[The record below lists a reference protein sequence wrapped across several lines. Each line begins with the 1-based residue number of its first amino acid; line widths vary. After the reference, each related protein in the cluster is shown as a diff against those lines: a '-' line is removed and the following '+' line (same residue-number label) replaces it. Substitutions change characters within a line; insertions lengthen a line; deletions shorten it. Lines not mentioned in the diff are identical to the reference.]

1 MSSVNENFRKVLDNL
16 SGDIEK
22 LGFSAYK
29 NENGEVLYEKDGE
42 LWARYTGEKGVVA
55 FCVADGK
62 ITIYSGEDVE
72 NAEDTP
78 KKLSASLFDA
88 NADDRDIKY
97 AISDC
102 AETLNDKFGAKAPA
116 KKKAQQTKAAQTV
129 SKAAVKNGSFY
140 DPNTLASKLCLVF
153 PELRPYYKD
162 NIAKYGEFLSEEFF
176 TKYGTRKVI
185 DAIKANDPHTM
196 KKLFQVLNEI
206 YEDGTNDTQSL
217 IAVTILGELG
227 NDNILLAN
235 CVDYMSETMAP
246 PVIEVNRY
254 LASAAGKKAKKKL
267 ANPPAYKPKKQK
279 KPGMFAQAMAG
290 SGGGMTPPIQ

>member
-16 SGDIEK
+16 SQDIEK

-29 NENGEVLYEKDGE
+29 NENGEVLYEKDGA
-42 LWARYTGEKGVVA
+42 LWARYVGEKGVVA
-55 FCVADGK
+55 FCAADGK
-62 ITIYSGEDVE
+62 ITIFSGEDAE

-78 KKLSASLFDA
+78 KKLSASLFGEG
-88 NADDRDIKY
+88 ADDRDIKY
-97 AISDC
+97 AVSDC
-102 AETLNDKFGAKAPA
+102 AETLADRFGTKAPA
-116 KKKAQQTKAAQTV
+116 QKKAQQSKAAQTV

-162 NIAKYGEFLSEEFF
+162 NIARYGEFLCEEFF
-176 TKYGTRKVI
+176 TKYGTKKVI
-185 DAIKANDPHTM
+185 DAIKTNDPQTM

-206 YEDGTNDTQSL
+206 YDDGTNDTQSL

-227 NDNILLAN
+227 NDQILLAR

-254 LASAAGKKAKKKL
+254 LASGAGKKAKKKL
-267 ANPPAYKPKKQK
+267 LNPPAYKPKKQK

-290 SGGGMTPPIQ
+290 AGGMQPPIQ

>member
-1 MSSVNENFRKVLDNL
+1 MSSVYENFRRVLDNL

-22 LGFSAYK
+22 LGFTAYK

-42 LWARYTGEKGVVA
+42 LWARYVGEKGVVA
-55 FCVADGK
+55 FCAAEGK
-62 ITIYSGEDVE
+62 ITVFSGEDTEDPE
-72 NAEDTP
+72 NTP
-78 KKLSASLFDA
+78 KKLSASLFDE
-88 NADDRDIKY
+88 NSDDRDIKY
-97 AISDC
+97 AVNDC
-102 AETLNDKFGAKAPA
+102 AETLGEKFGTKAPVA
-116 KKKAQQTKAAQTV
+116 KKAQQAKAAQTV

-153 PELRPYYKD
+153 PDLRPYYKD
-162 NIAKYGEFLSEEFF
+162 NIAVYGEFLSEEFF
-176 TKYGTRKVI
+176 TKYGTKRII
-185 DAIKANDPHTM
+185 DTIKQNDPQTM

-227 NDNILLAN
+227 NDQILLAR

-267 ANPPAYKPKKQK
+267 LNPPAYKPKKQK

-290 SGGGMTPPIQ
+290 GMQPPIQ

>member
-1 MSSVNENFRKVLDNL
+1 MSSVYENFRRVLDNL

-42 LWARYTGEKGVVA
+42 LWARYVGEKGVVA
-55 FCVADGK
+55 FCAAEGK
-62 ITIYSGEDVE
+62 ITIFSGEDTEDPE
-72 NAEDTP
+72 NTP
-78 KKLSASLFDA
+78 KKLSASLFDE
-88 NADDRDIKY
+88 NSDDRDIKY
-97 AISDC
+97 AVNDC
-102 AETLNDKFGAKAPA
+102 AETLGEKFGTKAPVA
-116 KKKAQQTKAAQTV
+116 KKAQQSKAAQTV

-162 NIAKYGEFLSEEFF
+162 NLARYGEFLSEEFF
-176 TKYGTRKVI
+176 TKYGTKKII
-185 DAIKANDPHTM
+185 DTIKQNDPQTM

-217 IAVTILGELG
+217 VAVTILGELG
-227 NDNILLAN
+227 NDQILLAR

-254 LASAAGKKAKKKL
+254 LASPAGKRAKKKL
-267 ANPPAYKPKKQK
+267 LNPPAYKPKKQK

-290 SGGGMTPPIQ
+290 GMQPPIQ